1 MRFAP
6 PRLNPPG
13 LWRRVPPAIFPP
25 LLGALGLALAW
36 RAATAR
42 FGLPPGLSGM
52 MVGMVVAAWGF
63 AVLAYG
69 SKLLRRPAVLVEE
82 LRVLPGR
89 AGIAAALVGI
99 YVAAQL
105 LAPFAPALAQGVL
118 VAGMAAHLAFWA
130 VAIPVMARTPG
141 QGRVTPVWQLTFVG
155 PIVAAQAG
163 AGFGWTAL
171 GQALWWAVAGMGGF
185 VWVASLFQA
194 LTERLPAPLR
204 PLLMIHLAPIAML
217 GNVAAAL
224 GWQQVALGLAW
235 AAAAALVLA
244 ALRLRWLV
252 EAGFSPLWGAFTFPL
267 AATAG
272 LWTAVSGFTPGWA
285 LPAQILL
292 VTASLV
298 VLPILF
304 RVWRAWASG
313 GLAMKTNA
321 AIA

>member
-6 PRLNPPG
+6 ARPNPAG

-36 RAATAR
+36 RGATAQ
-42 FGLPPGLSGM
+42 FGLPQGVSGIM
-52 MVGMVVAAWGF
+52 TGMAVAACGF
-63 AVLAYG
+63 AVLAYAA
-69 SKLLRRPAVLVEE
+69 KLARRPAVLAEE
-82 LRVLPGR
+82 LRTLPGR
-89 AGIAAALVGI
+89 AGLGAALVGI

-105 LAPFAPALAQGVL
+105 LGPYAPGLARTVL
-118 VAGMAAHLAFWA
+118 IGGMAAHLAFWA

-141 QGRVTPVWQLTFVG
+141 QGRVSPVWQLNFVG
-155 PIVAAQAG
+155 PIVAAQAA
-163 AGFGWTAL
+163 AGFGWMGLA
-171 GQALWWAVAGMGGF
+171 QALWWPMAAFAGF
-185 VWVASLFQA
+185 IWIVSLRQA
-194 LTERLPAPLR
+194 AAERVPAPLR

-224 GWQQVALGLAW
+224 GWQGVALVLAW

-272 LWTAVSGFTPGWA
+272 LWTAVSGFAPGWA
-285 LPAQILL
+285 LAAQALL
-292 VTASLV
+292 VAASLV

-304 RVWRAWASG
+304 LVWRAWASG